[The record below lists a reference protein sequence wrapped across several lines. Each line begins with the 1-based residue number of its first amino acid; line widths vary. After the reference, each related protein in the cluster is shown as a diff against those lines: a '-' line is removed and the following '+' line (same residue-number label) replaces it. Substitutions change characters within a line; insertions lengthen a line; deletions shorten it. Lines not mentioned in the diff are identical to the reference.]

1 MDAEWGRQSIGT
13 ESLITKND
21 EAELSLLNLQLFLW
35 DTKKEINIIF
45 ANTVVFTYST

>member
-1 MDAEWGRQSIGT
+1 
-13 ESLITKND
+13 
-21 EAELSLLNLQLFLW
+21 LFLW